1 MKLVKLVLIILSVF
15 IVLVSIPLILLHKKT
30 DAPIEQYTSDSETA
44 LLSMLDEELTALI
57 TDDQEDIVYVTVD
70 EAFINRAIQKEL
82 SKGNDKYLNIDFE
95 DDVAYNYMSIFG
107 NNFSLKGIW
116 TELTNDQLIVTAG
129 ANYFNSKGSV
139 LYQTGLEI
147 IFDIVLSENNQYY
160 LQITKVEIGKIKL
173 GSNTTYKLT
182 NFIANSLTGKSLN
195 DLIAD
200 NLSFGSFNQ
209 EDLSFTVGEDELTE
223 YLYDVDPTF
232 AALLKIVYKEE
243 LLILDVSDEGFDISL
258 NIGIFRK
265 LSTDLDEPPFD
276 RWENDIDK
284 ASFMT
289 SLAIQAAMNATT
301 NPLDPRID
309 LSEADVNAILDYYL
323 QEKVKF
329 ELPIKFTIDDD
340 EIEYL
345 FNSTNLFVT
354 MDDDILSIHLKMTLS
369 KEGMPGTFEMQFNLS
384 SSVSMNSNGDMVLSI
399 IEANLGDV
407 VLDIETLT
415 TLFAI
420 FDDSLII
427 DNTLV
432 VKKETLNT
440 MFEGSGIVIDDSYVF
455 DNELRLHFGLDN

>member
-30 DAPIEQYTSDSETA
+30 AAPIEQYTSDSETA

-82 SKGNDKYLNIDFE
+82 SKGNNKYLNIDFE

-107 NNFSLKGIW
+107 NNFGLKGIW
-116 TELTNDQLIVTAG
+116 TELTNDQIIVTAG

-160 LQITKVEIGKIKL
+160 LQITKVEIGKIRL
-173 GSNTTYKLT
+173 GSNTTYKLA

-195 DLIAD
+195 DLIAE

-232 AALLKIVYKEE
+232 AALLKVVYKED

-329 ELPIKFTIDDD
+329 ELPIIFTIDDD

-354 MDDDILSIHLKMTLS
+354 MEDDIFSIHLKMTLS

-384 SSVSMNSNGDMVLSI
+384 SSVSMSSNGDMVLSI